1 MGKGGESW
9 IERAEVGETENMT
22 CQYEK
27 GPVSPQIRP
36 FGSTIRSTCTSDGGR
51 RWPPSSR
58 PPQPH
63 PGTHPQTF
71 GVLELD
77 AIVDGI
83 SGPLGGV
90 VRAELVVARVGH
102 VSGAGRYGVLQT
114 LPTDTDDAGPVLK
127 RPFDF
132 SSVSENDV
140 LRNCSL
146 CLLPAGA
153 AVGNPKTKL
162 TLSEG
167 SKT

>member
-1 MGKGGESW
+1 M
-9 IERAEVGETENMT
+9 A
-22 CQYEK
+22 
-27 GPVSPQIRP
+27 PLL
-36 FGSTIRSTCTSDGGR
+36 
-51 RWPPSSR
+51 R

-114 LPTDTDDAGPVLK
+114 LPTDTDDGGTGLEESF
-127 RPFDF
+127 RF
-132 SSVSENDV
+132 
-140 LRNCSL
+140 LL
-146 CLLPAGA
+146 CFR
-153 AVGNPKTKL
+153 K
-162 TLSEG
+162 
-167 SKT
+167 